1 MRLSIRPRPAVI
13 VRPEIRAVRP
23 PNDYID
29 LLSKNESEFRQY
41 IAELESDPTFNR
53 MQKDG
58 IVIKVGFKG
67 RIPSHVY
74 QEFQDKQFMQ
84 FLNEYGITKKAG
96 WESDF
101 FDKKALRKVKEI
113 SAQYKVPRGDLV
125 KALEYCRHL
134 QLSWDGKEEEDF
146 TAQFS
151 LDDPESFH
159 QIEDTDALN
168 TTGETVVELAELI
181 EENGISEQDFVK
193 YFLSGNVEPF
203 DIARDLELDLDTVG
217 EIIDA
222 VEKVNIINSM
232 QVNVVERQENI
243 SSNVIQTVATIK
255 RLTNPP
261 RAEIQ
266 IEADKEYSF
275 RYNIE
280 DKDGLGVDESSL
292 IDKLRMINQRRS
304 LTFRIIQFLYKYQYP
319 YFVSMNSCYLK
330 PLSQAQL
337 AREVGEHESTI
348 SRIMRNKH
356 LDTDQGTI
364 PLKFFCQNKKDI
376 IQRIIQVR
384 EQEELKEG
392 LRDKPFSDAEIA
404 EILEKE
410 YGVKISR
417 RTVTYYR
424 NKADESPKFYKRQKM
439 IKNENP

>member
-1 MRLSIRPRPAVI
+1 MRLSIKPRPAVI
-13 VRPEIRAVRP
+13 VRPEIRAIRP
-23 PNDYID
+23 PGEYID
-29 LLSKNESEFRQY
+29 ILTKDESEFRQY
-41 IAELESDPTFNR
+41 IAELESNPTFNR

-58 IVIKVGFKG
+58 IVRKVGFKG
-67 RIPSHVY
+67 RIPSHIY

-84 FLNEYGITKKAG
+84 FLNEYGITNKAG

-125 KALEYCRHL
+125 KALEYCKHL

-151 LDDPESFH
+151 FDDPESLH
-159 QIEDTDALN
+159 QLEDTDALN
-168 TTGETVVELAELI
+168 NTGDTVVELAELI

-203 DIARDLELDLDTVG
+203 DIARDLELDLDTVE

-222 VEKVNIINSM
+222 VDKVNIVNSM

-243 SSNVIQTVATIK
+243 SSNVIQTVAIIK

-266 IEADKEYSF
+266 IDADKEYSF

-280 DKDGLGVDESSL
+280 DKDGLGVEESSL

-304 LTFRIIQFLYKYQYP
+304 LTFRVIQFIYKYQYP
-319 YFVSMNSCYLK
+319 YFVSINPCYLR

-348 SRIMRNKH
+348 SRILRNKH
-356 LDTDQGTI
+356 LETDEGTI
-364 PLKFFCQNKKDI
+364 PIRFFCQSKQDI
-376 IQRIIQVR
+376 IKRIIQVR
-384 EQEELKEG
+384 EQEELKSG
-392 LRDKPFSDAEIA
+392 DRDKPFSDAEIA
-404 EILEKE
+404 DILEKE
-410 YGVKISR
+410 YGVKVSR

-424 NKADESPKFYKRQKM
+424 NKTKESPKFYKRKKM
-439 IKNENP
+439 MESD

>member
-1 MRLSIRPRPAVI
+1 
-13 VRPEIRAVRP
+13 
-23 PNDYID
+23 
-29 LLSKNESEFRQY
+29 
-41 IAELESDPTFNR
+41 
-53 MQKDG
+53 
-58 IVIKVGFKG
+58 
-67 RIPSHVY
+67 
-74 QEFQDKQFMQ
+74 MQ

-280 DKDGLGVDESSL
+280 DKDDLSYEESGF
-292 IDKLRMINQRRS
+292 IDKLKMINQRRS

>member
-1 MRLSIRPRPAVI
+1 MRLSIKPRPAVT

-23 PNDYID
+23 PNEYID
-29 LLSKNESEFRQY
+29 LLSKNESEFRKY

-58 IVIKVGFKG
+58 TVRKVGFKG

-74 QEFQDKQFMQ
+74 QEFQDQQFMK
-84 FLNEYGITKKAG
+84 FLNEYGITNKAG

-113 SAQYKVPRGDLV
+113 SAKYKAPRGDLV
-125 KALEYCRHL
+125 KALEYCKHL

-151 LDDPESFH
+151 LDDPERFH
-159 QIEDTDALN
+159 QMEDTDALN
-168 TTGETVVELAELI
+168 TSGETVAELAELL
-181 EENGISEQDFVK
+181 EENGISEQDFVE

-203 DIARDLELDLDTVG
+203 DIARDLDLDLDTVT
-217 EIIDA
+217 EIIDS
-222 VEKVNIINSM
+222 VEKVNIVNSM
-232 QVNVVERQENI
+232 QVNVVERQESIYN
-243 SSNVIQTVATIK
+243 NAIQTVATIK
-255 RLTNPP
+255 RLINPP

-266 IEADKEYSF
+266 IDADEEYSF

-280 DKDGLGVDESSL
+280 DKDGLGNDELS
-292 IDKLRMINQRRS
+292 IVDKLRMINQRRS
-304 LTFRIIQFLYKYQYP
+304 LTFRIVQFVYRYQYP
-319 YFVSMNSCYLK
+319 YFVSVNPCYLR

-348 SRIMRNKH
+348 SRILKNKH
-356 LDTDQGTI
+356 IDTDEGTI
-364 PLKFFCQNKKDI
+364 PLRFFCQNKEDI

-384 EQEELKEG
+384 EQEELKAG
-392 LRDKPFSDAEIA
+392 NRDKPFSDAEIA
-404 EILEKE
+404 ELLEKE
-410 YGVKISR
+410 YGVKVSR

-424 NKADESPKFYKRQKM
+424 NKTKESPKFYKRKKM
-439 IKNENP
+439 MEND

>member
-13 VRPEIRAVRP
+13 VRPEIRAIRP
-23 PNDYID
+23 PSEYID
-29 LLSKNESEFRQY
+29 ILSQNESEFRQY
-41 IAELESDPTFNR
+41 IAELESDPTFSR

-58 IVIKVGFKG
+58 IVSKVGFKG

-84 FLNEYGITKKAG
+84 FLNEYSITNKAG

-125 KALEYCRHL
+125 KALEYCKHL

-159 QIEDTDALN
+159 QVEDTDALN
-168 TTGETVVELAELI
+168 TMGETVVELAELI
-181 EENGISEQDFVK
+181 EENGISERDFVK

-217 EIIDA
+217 EIIDT
-222 VEKVNIINSM
+222 VEKVNIVNSM

-243 SSNVIQTVATIK
+243 SSNVIQTVAVIK
-255 RLTNPP
+255 RLNNPP

-266 IEADKEYSF
+266 IDADKEYSF

-280 DKDGLGVDESSL
+280 DKDGLGNEELGL

-304 LTFRIIQFLYKYQYP
+304 LTFRIIQFIYKYQYP
-319 YFVSMNSCYLK
+319 YFVSVNPCYLR

-348 SRIMRNKH
+348 SRILRNKH
-356 LDTDQGTI
+356 LETDEGSI
-364 PLKFFCQNKKDI
+364 PIRFFCQSKQDI

-384 EQEELKEG
+384 EQEELRAG
-392 LRDKPFSDAEIA
+392 DRDKPFSDAEIA
-404 EILEKE
+404 DILEKD
-410 YGVKISR
+410 YGVKVSR

-424 NKADESPKFYKRQKM
+424 NKTKESPKFYKRKRM
-439 IKNENP
+439 IKR